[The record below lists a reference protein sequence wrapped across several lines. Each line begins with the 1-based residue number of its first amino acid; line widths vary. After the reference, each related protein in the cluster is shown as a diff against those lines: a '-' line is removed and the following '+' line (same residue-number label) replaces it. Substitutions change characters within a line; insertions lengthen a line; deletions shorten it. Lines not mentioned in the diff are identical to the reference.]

1 MTVGS
6 ETGFPHVTI
15 KAVDAQLG
23 LSFADF
29 HVTATLKLAS
39 RQAIVGTFL
48 SNTLYL

>member
-1 MTVGS
+1 MTVGT

-23 LSFADF
+23 FSFADF

-39 RQAIVGTFL
+39 RHAIVGMFS
-48 SNTLYL
+48 SNIY